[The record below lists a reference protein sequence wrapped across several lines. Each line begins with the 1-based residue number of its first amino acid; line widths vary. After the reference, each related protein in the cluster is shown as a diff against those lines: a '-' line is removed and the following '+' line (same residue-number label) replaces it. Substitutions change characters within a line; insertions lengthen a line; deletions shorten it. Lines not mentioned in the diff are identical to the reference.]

1 MLVSVLMDGGSLQGE
16 LCKFPKGVCVLLAGF
31 NYSHTHLIHLA
42 PNIYLNVVLVKT
54 HGFKWQQ

>member
-31 NYSHTHLIHLA
+31 NYSHTHLIRLA

-54 HGFKWQQ
+54 HGFK